1 MIATPT
7 SNFTLLLGV
16 IFLYKTIK
24 NCSFAEFTEK
34 KSRFLSYA
42 SHVSTEDDAVNFIK
56 TIKNKHKDATHN
68 VYAYILKTNNLQ
80 KYSDAGEPR
89 GTAGVPILNILIKSQ
104 LYDVAVVVTRYF
116 GGTLLGTG
124 GLVRAYSNGCKLAI
138 QNATIVSVHL
148 CQKIYLCFDYNLY
161 SKIKNLLQNY
171 HYKILKTVYNNNI
184 ILELAIHYSSFNNF
198 YKEILELTGGKIIIK
213 KLDKLEMSLT

>member
-1 MIATPT
+1 M
-7 SNFTLLLGV
+7 V
-16 IFLYKTIK
+16 FLYKTIK
-24 NCSFAEFTEK
+24 NFSSAEFTEK
-34 KSRFLSYA
+34 KSRFISYA
-42 SHVSTEDDAVNFIK
+42 SHISAEHDAINFIK
-56 TIKNKHKDATHN
+56 EIKNKHRDATHN

-104 LYDVAVVVTRYF
+104 IYDVIVVVTRYF

-124 GLVRAYSNGCKLAI
+124 GLVRAYSSSCKLAI

-148 CQKIYLCFDYNLY
+148 CQKIYLCFNYNLY
-161 SKIKNLLQNY
+161 SKIQNLLLNY
-171 HYKILKTVYNNNI
+171 HYKILNKIYGDNI
-184 ILELAIHYSSFNNF
+184 VLELAIYYSSFENF
-198 YKEILELTGGKIIIK
+198 YNELLEITGGKITIK